1 MEWTWILLIALQ
13 QTPVR
18 TAELLMAVAVV
29 GCGFYETFTDSRE
42 WSMVNSAVLVIH
54 CYFNIYTRI
63 SQGWASYLARRQ
75 TSL

>member
-1 MEWTWILLIALQ
+1 
-13 QTPVR
+13 
-18 TAELLMAVAVV
+18 MAVAVV